1 MTRQEIVENDIRM
14 VLGDLMLQLV
24 MARAELTELKSA
36 AGEVPTGVAKP
47 NGKPEA
53 TADGRQR

>member
-1 MTRQEIVENDIRM
+1 MTRQEIIENDIRM

-24 MARAELTELKSA
+24 MTRAELTELKSA
-36 AGEVPTGVAKP
+36 AAEVQVTKP

-53 TADGRQR
+53 HADGRQR